1 MWKII
6 KLRSLFQFN
15 LNKAVKNKQ
24 KPLSF
29 LEEENGIVKLRVF
42 TNLEESFRAW
52 VWVQLARGG
61 FGGDIQVGGCKTCCC
76 RCLYPRGWIVYE
88 GPPQDPGG
96 DFLNNKI

>member
-6 KLRSLFQFN
+6 KLHSLFQFN

-29 LEEENGIVKLRVF
+29 LEEGNGIVKLRVF
-42 TNLEESFRAW
+42 TNLEEIFRTW

-61 FGGDIQVGGCKTCCC
+61 FGGDIQVGGYKTYCCC
-76 RCLYPRGWIVYE
+76 SFTPE
-88 GPPQDPGG
+88 GE
-96 DFLNNKI
+96 